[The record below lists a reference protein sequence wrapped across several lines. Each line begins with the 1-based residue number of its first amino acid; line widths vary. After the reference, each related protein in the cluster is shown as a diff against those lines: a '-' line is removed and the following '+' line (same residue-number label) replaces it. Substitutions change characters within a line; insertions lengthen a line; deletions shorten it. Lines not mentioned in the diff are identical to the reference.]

1 MDVSII
7 RLIKEVKKMIEI
19 NEQKEIDIYTEE
31 GAEEFMNDDEISSE
45 EHGFVIG
52 YLQAM

>member
-1 MDVSII
+1 
-7 RLIKEVKKMIEI
+7 MITE
-19 NEQKEIDIYTEE
+19 EYQDIYTEE
-31 GAEEFMNDDEISSE
+31 GAEEFMNDDAISSE